1 MSQLAQWKFEAK
13 SPFMEIEENVFVE
26 SRLNTL
32 TKMAKA
38 EHNRQLEKRNPKP
51 NYNTDRRGYWKWKSE
66 LKNFKHKLTVWITP
80 INRI

>member
-38 EHNRQLEKRNPKP
+38 EHDRHVEKLNPKP
-51 NYNTDRRGYWKWKSE
+51 NYNTDRRGYWKWKSK
-66 LKNFKHKLTVWITP
+66 LKRFEHKLTVWITP
-80 INRI
+80 INRV